1 MNFKISAKFLSS
13 FFVFLIFITAGCTP
27 DPGLRWNEQDG
38 YRWAELPG
46 RFFDNT
52 GFRLIEGTD
61 SGISFANQV
70 EDETIR
76 ENRHYANGSG
86 VAIGDVTGDGLPDI
100 YFASLEG
107 SNKLYENLGNLQF
120 RDITDEAGVAHSE
133 TSSTGVLMLDV
144 NGNGHNDLLITSLDG
159 SNALYLNNG
168 DGTFTLK
175 ENSGLGESN
184 GSHSMAAADIN
195 GNGFPDLYIANYR
208 LESVRDRYGPED
220 LSMEN
225 TTVTENGQMRIR
237 SEFED
242 YYEIIEVDGE
252 QLRREKGAEDQ
263 LFLNNG
269 DGTFQQADSL
279 QHFPVNIEGESG
291 LFEDWGFTPAFR
303 DLTGD
308 GNPDLYVTNDFWS
321 PDRLWINQG
330 DGIFHAL
337 GQEAITNQSYSSMG
351 VDMTDLNKD
360 GLPDIMVTEMLS
372 GTHERRVRQFSDYM
386 GRYQGSTHHNRNSLY
401 LNRGDTTFAQ
411 IARFSGLEASEWS
424 WATLFMDVDLDG
436 HEDLLVATG
445 FYRDYLDMDAQQE
458 IARRYEEMGDEMLNR
473 GEFLQFPVL
482 NLSNKA
488 FKNNGD
494 LSFSDLSGDW
504 GFEEE
509 DISMGMAAGDL
520 NNDGTPDL
528 VVNRFND
535 EAVIYENLTSA
546 PRIVVQ
552 LSGTPPNTAG
562 IGASV
567 ELTGGPEPQKKEIT
581 SGGIYLSD
589 FRKQLVFAATENSDD
604 HSLTV
609 TWRDGSKTVLN
620 NLSANRI
627 YDINQEKTAQ
637 LARDEPGQGHESIS
651 TPLFKDISESIGHTH
666 EESDYDDFQRVQ
678 PLLPK
683 SLSRTGPGIAWV
695 DINDNGLDDLVITGG
710 KGSSAGVFM
719 NNGNGSFS

>member
-269 DGTFQQADSL
+269 DGTFQQADPL
-279 QHFPVNIEGESG
+279 QHFPVNIAGDSG

-321 PDRLWINQG
+321 PDRLWINRG
-330 DGIFHAL
+330 DGIFHPAD
-337 GQEAITNQSYSSMG
+337 QEAITNQSYSSMG

-360 GLPDIMVTEMLS
+360 GLPDIMITEMLS
-372 GTHERRVRQFSDYM
+372 GEHERRVRQFSDYM

-473 GEFLQFPVL
+473 G
-482 NLSNKA
+482 
-488 FKNNGD
+488 
-494 LSFSDLSGDW
+494 
-504 GFEEE
+504 
-509 DISMGMAAGDL
+509 
-520 NNDGTPDL
+520 
-528 VVNRFND
+528 
-535 EAVIYENLTSA
+535 
-546 PRIVVQ
+546 
-552 LSGTPPNTAG
+552 
-562 IGASV
+562 
-567 ELTGGPEPQKKEIT
+567 
-581 SGGIYLSD
+581 
-589 FRKQLVFAATENSDD
+589 
-604 HSLTV
+604 
-609 TWRDGSKTVLN
+609 
-620 NLSANRI
+620 
-627 YDINQEKTAQ
+627 
-637 LARDEPGQGHESIS
+637 
-651 TPLFKDISESIGHTH
+651 
-666 EESDYDDFQRVQ
+666 
-678 PLLPK
+678 
-683 SLSRTGPGIAWV
+683 
-695 DINDNGLDDLVITGG
+695 
-710 KGSSAGVFM
+710 
-719 NNGNGSFS
+719 